1 MAQIINTNLISLNT
15 QRNLTTTQGALALAV
30 QRLSSGL
37 RVNSAKG
44 RRRRPGDRRA
54 DELAGARHERRDP
67 PCQRRHLA
75 LETAGRWARSA
86 TCCSGC
92 ASSRCRPPT
101 RPTARPTA
109 PTWTPVPAARLADHR
124 HDHQTKFSRTAI
136 LATGT
141 AQVFQVGANV
151 GDTISVA
158 ATDLSADATITA
170 ATGAGVTGA
179 DATNANAAMTAI
191 DAALTTLNTQRANW
205 GAVQNRFDAVI
216 GSLQVATEN
225 QAAARGRRMGAAV
238 AAETAA
244 LTRAQVLQQAGTAML
259 SQANS
264 LPNGVLRCCA
274 GRRAEAPA
282 TAAGAA
288 AQRSPGRSVGAE

>member
-37 RVNSAKG
+37 RVNSAKDDAAG
-44 RRRRPGDRRA
+44 LAIAERMNSQVRGMNVAIRNANDGISLAQTAEGALGKVGDMLQRMR
-54 DELAGARHERRDP
+54 ELAVQAANATNG
-67 PCQRRHLA
+67 
-75 LETAGRWARSA
+75 TADRANLDA
-86 TCCSGC
+86 EYQQL
-92 ASSRCRPPT
+92 SSQIT
-101 RPTARPTA
+101 DTITK
-109 PTWTPVPAARLADHR
+109 
-124 HDHQTKFSRTAI
+124 TKFNGTAI

-225 QAAARGRRMGAAV
+225 QAAARSRIMDADF

-264 LPNGVLRCCA
+264 LPNNVLALLR
-274 GRRAEAPA
+274 
-282 TAAGAA
+282 
-288 AQRSPGRSVGAE
+288 